1 MHALWRAQLTTSAVR
16 LRHFSASALKLCAV
30 VASAFEVLH
39 AGALMV
45 DKGIVAAGADEG
57 ELGSWDATA

>member
-1 MHALWRAQLTTSAVR
+1 MRLGGLRWSA
-16 LRHFSASALKLCAV
+16 AV